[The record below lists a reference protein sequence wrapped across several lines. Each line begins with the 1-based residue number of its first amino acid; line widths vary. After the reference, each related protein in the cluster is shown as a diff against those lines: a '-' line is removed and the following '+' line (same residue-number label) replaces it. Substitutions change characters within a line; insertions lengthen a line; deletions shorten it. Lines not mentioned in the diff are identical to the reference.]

1 MITALI
7 VGTLMSVVVQLA
19 KRYVEVVR
27 QYPKIVVLAGSAIAL
42 FVLVRVVSVKTGLLL
57 VVAFA
62 TSVAVYEVVIKR
74 LK

>member
-1 MITALI
+1 MMTALI

-19 KRYVEVVR
+19 KKYVEVVR
-27 QYPKIVVLAGSAIAL
+27 QYPKIVVLAGSAVAL
-42 FVLVRVVSVKTGLLL
+42 FVLIRVISVNTVLLL

-62 TSVAVYEVVIKR
+62 ASVAAYEVVIKR